1 MVLMIDT
8 NVLLDVICH
17 RNEFFDAS
25 NKVLELCKNQSCVGI
40 IAAHSI
46 TNMMYILRKV
56 YSEEQRRI
64 ILLAL
69 IDIFEVAALD
79 KKKLV
84 SALHR
89 NDFSDFEDC
98 LQDECAASLE
108 ADLIITRNV
117 VDFEHS
123 GVKAITPEEFISL
136 QRVE

>member
-46 TNMMYILRKV
+46 TNMMYILRKA
-56 YSEEQRRI
+56 YSEEQRRT

-84 SALHR
+84 SALCR
-89 NDFSDFEDC
+89 NDFTDFEDC

-136 QRVE
+136 QKVE

>member
-40 IAAHSI
+40 VAAHSI
-46 TNMMYILRKV
+46 TNMMYILRKA

-123 GVKAITPEEFISL
+123 GVKTITPEEFISL

>member
-17 RNEFFDAS
+17 RDEFFYAS
-25 NKVLELCKNQSCVGI
+25 NKVLELCKNQSCAGI
-40 IAAHSI
+40 IVAHSI

-56 YSEEQRRI
+56 YSDEQRRT

-79 KKKLV
+79 KKKVV

-117 VDFEHS
+117 VDFKHS
-123 GVKAITPEEFISL
+123 GVKAVTPEEFISL
-136 QRVE
+136 QKVE